1 MLAVINNLVVCSKPE
16 RSENGGNNLV
26 TVVTNLRS
34 HWSRV
39 APMLSW
45 PCIFKCSGSSSSSSG
60 SSRTG
65 TFCPKS
71 KDLVAAYGGPSIINQ
86 GWTIYGGGG
95 VATRASYNLLGGSV
109 EFDIDFSGTNIGVNA
124 NIYTIS
130 PTFSDSFSQAYY
142 CDAQKLGNQWCTEID
157 WIESNGNC
165 GGATALHT
173 IQGTGTGC
181 TNWGCAGQYAYNGR
195 SSFRMRIDTDMN
207 GVVTVTR
214 DGQVVSIKENGS
226 PLLRDWN
233 KIKAD
238 YGSKGAV
245 IYSSQWVGWVPSV
258 NGRCSSTDGKLGS
271 SVFKVSN
278 LKIKGTVVSGPVPNL
293 C

>member
-1 MLAVINNLVVCSKPE
+1 
-16 RSENGGNNLV
+16 
-26 TVVTNLRS
+26 
-34 HWSRV
+34 
-39 APMLSW
+39 
-45 PCIFKCSGSSSSSSG
+45 
-60 SSRTG
+60 
-65 TFCPKS
+65 
-71 KDLVAAYGGPSIINQ
+71 
-86 GWTIYGGGG
+86 
-95 VATRASYNLLGGSV
+95 
-109 EFDIDFSGTNIGVNA
+109 
-124 NIYTIS
+124 
-130 PTFSDSFSQAYY
+130 
-142 CDAQKLGNQWCTEID
+142 
-157 WIESNGNC
+157 
-165 GGATALHT
+165 
-173 IQGTGTGC
+173 
-181 TNWGCAGQYAYNGR
+181 
-195 SSFRMRIDTDMN
+195 MRIDTDMN